1 MREGA
6 AMKTP
11 TKPSPLAGLAFT
23 ACLIGQLAV
32 VMAGA
37 AAIGWGK
44 TSIENSL
51 SPLAP
56 AFEAAEFRV
65 SVL

>member
-1 MREGA
+1 
-6 AMKTP
+6 MKTP
-11 TKPSPLAGLAFT
+11 TKSSSLAGLAFA

-32 VMAGA
+32 VVAGA

-51 SPLAP
+51 QPLAP
-56 AFEAAEFRV
+56 AFGAAELRL
-65 SVL
+65 SVLL

>member
-1 MREGA
+1 MQ
-6 AMKTP
+6 TP
-11 TKPSPLAGLAFT
+11 TKLSSLAGLVFA

-44 TSIENSL
+44 SSIENSL
-51 SPLAP
+51 QQLDP
-56 AFEAAEFRV
+56 AYEAVEFGA
-65 SVL
+65 L